1 MSQSDRQGTVTQ
13 DADRYRNLLEAS
25 QRLGAK
31 LSHGELHEAIYQEAS
46 QVVSAPGFHLSLYDQ
61 GRDLA
66 RVVYRAEHGHGRE
79 VDVPFRGSDSAVIT
93 SQKPSVVSDVTPDA
107 FLQALNEDVPD
118 PATSAIIAPLI
129 HNGRVLGVICAQ
141 SYDDEAYSDSELKVL
156 AGIGIVAA
164 VAIYNS
170 QQLADLDRR
179 RREAEQ
185 LEEIGRAL
193 TGKLNPD
200 QVVSLVISAV
210 SDVLDVDGVAIWLK
224 DPRKVGMFS
233 VADSGGEIVLPIGLD
248 RVGAR
253 WRATRPARRAE
264 RARDAGQPSQL

>member
-1 MSQSDRQGTVTQ
+1 M
-13 DADRYRNLLEAS
+13 
-25 QRLGAK
+25 
-31 LSHGELHEAIYQEAS
+31 
-46 QVVSAPGFHLSLYDQ
+46 
-61 GRDLA
+61 
-66 RVVYRAEHGHGRE
+66 
-79 VDVPFRGSDSAVIT
+79 
-93 SQKPSVVSDVTPDA
+93 
-107 FLQALNEDVPD
+107 
-118 PATSAIIAPLI
+118 
-129 HNGRVLGVICAQ
+129 
-141 SYDDEAYSDSELKVL
+141 
-156 AGIGIVAA
+156 AA

-253 WRATRPARRAE
+253 WRATRPARRSE